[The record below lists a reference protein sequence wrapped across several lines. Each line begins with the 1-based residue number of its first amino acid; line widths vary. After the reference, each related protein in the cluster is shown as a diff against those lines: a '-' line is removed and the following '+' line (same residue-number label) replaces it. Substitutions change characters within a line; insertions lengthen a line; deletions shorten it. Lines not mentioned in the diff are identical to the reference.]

1 MLIDCSKASPQEL
14 YRILLGSVVPRPIA
28 WVSTISETGVLNLA
42 PFSFYNA
49 FSANPPILGIGI
61 GSRRLPDGST
71 EPKDSF
77 KNIESRGE
85 FVVNVVSRP
94 LAEKMNL
101 TSGEYEPSVNEFE
114 VAGLTPAAST
124 MVAPPRVEEALI
136 AMECRLFQVVP
147 LGGSNLVL
155 GKIVCI
161 HTIDEVWKQGDIDLE
176 RLEPVGRLNGS
187 SYCDTSVRFE
197 MPRPRH

>member
-14 YRILLGSVVPRPIA
+14 YRILLGAVVPRPIA
-28 WVSTISETGVLNLA
+28 WVSTISETGVPNLA

-61 GSRRLPDGST
+61 GSRRLPDGT
-71 EPKDSF
+71 MAPKDSF

-124 MVAPPRVEEALI
+124 MVLPPRVEEALI

-161 HTIDEVWKQGDIDLE
+161 HTINEVWKQGEIDLE

-187 SYCDTSVRFE
+187 SYCETSVRFE